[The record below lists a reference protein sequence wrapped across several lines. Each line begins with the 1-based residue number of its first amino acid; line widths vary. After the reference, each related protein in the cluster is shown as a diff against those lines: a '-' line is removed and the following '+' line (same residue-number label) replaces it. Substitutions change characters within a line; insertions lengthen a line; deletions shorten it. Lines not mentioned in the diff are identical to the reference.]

1 MSHSGPQ
8 RRHDS
13 FEILCHEVRGTV
25 APLAHWAWLLHK
37 RPLRPEDVDVLAGVL
52 HRTVVVLSRLA
63 EDLAALENPQDA
75 EFAMSFAAIDLRE
88 AVSSVIPGVA
98 PEAARKDVALT
109 IALPSEPVPVL
120 GDFVRLTQVV
130 TNLLDNAL
138 KFTEPLGAVSVELH
152 SNGRLAELA
161 VCDTGAGIAP
171 DFLPLAFDKFLQ
183 EHRGAAAAHPGVGL
197 GLHVV
202 KDIVTRHGGTV
213 AAESGGHGRGS
224 RFTVVLPLAVTRVA

>member
-1 MSHSGPQ
+1 MNHTGPQ

-25 APLAHWAWLLHK
+25 APLAHWVWLLHE
-37 RPLRPEDVDVLAGVL
+37 RPLRPEDIDVLAGVL

-63 EDLAALENPQDA
+63 EDLAGLETFQDA
-75 EFAMSFAAIDLRE
+75 ELPLSFAAVDFRE

-109 IALPSEPVPVL
+109 IELPPEPVPVL

-138 KFTEPLGAVSVELH
+138 KFTEPPGAVSVELH
-152 SNGRLAELA
+152 SDGRSAELA
-161 VCDTGAGIAP
+161 VCDTGVGIAP
-171 DFLPLAFDKFLQ
+171 DFLPLAFDKFVQ
-183 EHRGAAAAHPGVGL
+183 EHRGTATQPGAGL

-224 RFTVVLPLAVTRVA
+224 RFTVVLPLAVKRIA